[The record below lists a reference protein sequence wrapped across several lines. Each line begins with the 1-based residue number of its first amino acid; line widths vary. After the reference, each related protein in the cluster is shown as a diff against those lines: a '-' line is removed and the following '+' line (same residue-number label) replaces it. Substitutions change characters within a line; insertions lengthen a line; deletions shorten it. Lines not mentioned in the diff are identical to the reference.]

1 MVAFFDLFFE
11 KKKSSYNVSGMICS
25 VGLICHHAIRSNIK
39 LTLKQ
44 LNEPF
49 SKHVSAANVKA
60 PVIGTFKS
68 ALKRL

>member
-1 MVAFFDLFFE
+1 MVAFWE
-11 KKKSSYNVSGMICS
+11 KNSYDVSGMLCDIR
-25 VGLICHHAIRSNIK
+25 LIWHRAIRSNIR

-60 PVIGTFKS
+60 PVIVTFKS

>member
-1 MVAFFDLFFE
+1 MSFR
-11 KKKSSYNVSGMICS
+11 KKKNSYNVSGMICG
-25 VGLICHHAIRSNIK
+25 VWLIWYHAIRSNIK

-44 LNEPF
+44 LNELF

-60 PVIGTFKS
+60 PAIVTFKS